1 MSATAVPKRANAELV
16 AAAYLRQMLA
26 AYDPAV
32 GATLQGPNPDT
43 GVITWAN
50 SGFVQLSS
58 ISGTIDANVPLRHS
72 ALSLDVYA
80 TTARQSKRPPW
91 GLAFSLA
98 EAIIAATYDTATHD
112 THAVVSLPTG
122 FPDARVTEFA
132 ALTEP
137 SRRPSDPSDYA
148 RVGFDVRISWHGLD
162 NTWTVAP

>member
-1 MSATAVPKRANAELV
+1 MTTAIPRRANAELV
-16 AAAYLRQMLA
+16 AATYLRQVLA

-32 GATLQGPNPDT
+32 GAVLQGPDPKT
-43 GVITWAN
+43 GIVTWAN

-58 ISGTIDANVPLRHS
+58 ISGSIDPNVPLRHS
-72 ALSLDVYA
+72 AVSLDVYA
-80 TTARQSKRPPW
+80 TTPRQSMRPPW

-112 THAVVSLPTG
+112 THAVVSLPNG
-122 FPDARVTEFA
+122 FPAARVTEFA

-148 RVGFDVRISWHGLD
+148 RVGFDVRISWHGLGD
-162 NTWTVAP
+162 SWTVAP